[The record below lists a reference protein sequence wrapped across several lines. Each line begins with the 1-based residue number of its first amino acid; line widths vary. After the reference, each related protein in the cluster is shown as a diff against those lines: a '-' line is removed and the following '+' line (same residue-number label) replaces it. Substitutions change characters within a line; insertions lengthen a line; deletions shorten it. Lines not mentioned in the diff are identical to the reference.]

1 MNISEAKEE
10 ILKLYLKSLKIETS
24 DYYKHP
30 VRLVQAVKSIIGINT
45 DKPVEDLLFYCSSY
59 IEKFEAKENCLSKEF
74 SEIPLMVSYKKLEEG
89 LLNKDVKVA
98 ATALAEL
105 KTVSEGSQIF
115 EFFIE
120 YSLKHSKESLVLIWS
135 IYRMSFFS
143 DRKFMDQ
150 ELMLCVNSLIDS
162 PKTMDFHNV
171 HLGLIKENINYIDIY
186 HVINSVYYSNAVRID
201 KMREYILS
209 SAVYNES
216 EISNFD
222 YKSRNFLWKHINS
235 LKLEDLCIENILKID
250 SFRAVMKI
258 IEDQKMNPEKFYS
271 IIRKY
276 RDFL

>member
-24 DYYKHP
+24 DCYKHP
-30 VRLVQAVKSIIGINT
+30 VRLIQAVKSIIGINI
-45 DKPVEDLLFYCSSY
+45 DEPIENLLLFCSSY
-59 IEKFEAKENCLSKEF
+59 IEKFRVIEDNISQEF
-74 SEIPLMVSYKKLEEG
+74 SKTPLMVSYKKLEEG
-89 LLNKDVKVA
+89 LLNKDIEI
-98 ATALAEL
+98 ATIALAEL

-150 ELMLCVNSLIDS
+150 ELMLCANSLIDS
-162 PKTMDFHNV
+162 PKTMNFHNV

-209 SAVYNES
+209 SSVYNES

-222 YKSRNFLWKHINS
+222 YKSRNFLWEHTNS
-235 LKLEDLCIENILKID
+235 LKLEDLSIENILKID

-276 RDFL
+276 REFL